1 MHWRLGADLE
11 VGTTLF
17 PMKPDETSWALP
29 PEVRP
34 DPDRLGF
41 DVEEALNAMVW
52 LSVRVPDEAYTAPL
66 LGTER
71 IGNGCVI
78 GEDGLVLTIGYLI
91 TEAQTIWITDHR
103 GRTVPGHALG
113 VDFASGLGLVLPAMP
128 LDAPVLARGSS
139 AEVDVGDE
147 LLVLGHGGIGH
158 ALAARLDER
167 KTFAGYWEYV
177 LDGALYT
184 SPAHPRWSGSA
195 VLDLQGR
202 LIGIASLLMQEP
214 GPDGPK
220 QMNMSVPV
228 DPLEPILNDLR
239 RHGRPSRPP
248 RPWLGFFVQE
258 HEGRLIVGGL
268 AMRGPAVRAGIE
280 VGDEIEAVAGR
291 RVKSL
296 VELFR
301 GIWAQGPAGTLIDL
315 TLRREG
321 QPRDMRVESI
331 DRDSILWRPRGLN

>member
-1 MHWRLGADLE
+1 MN
-11 VGTTLF
+11 
-17 PMKPDETSWALP
+17 PDETSWALP

-34 DPDRLGF
+34 EPGRLAF
-41 DVEEALNAMVW
+41 DLDAALDSMVW
-52 LSVRVPDEAYTAPL
+52 LSIRVPDEAYTAPL

-78 GEDGLVLTIGYLI
+78 GDDGLVLTIGYLI

-128 LDAPVLARGSS
+128 LDVPTLMRSPS
-139 AEVDVGDE
+139 AAVAIGEE

-158 ALAARLDER
+158 ALAAKLHER

-177 LDGALYT
+177 LDDALYT

-195 VLDLQGR
+195 VVDREGR
-202 LIGIASLLMQEP
+202 LIGVGSLLVQEA
-214 GPDGPK
+214 GADGTK
-220 QMNMSVPV
+220 QANMSVPV
-228 DPLEPILNDLR
+228 DLLEPILDDVR
-239 RHGRPSRPP
+239 RQGRPNRPP

-258 HEGRLIVGGL
+258 HEGRLVVGGL
-268 AMRGPAVRAGIE
+268 SMRGPAARAGIE
-280 VGDEIEAVAGR
+280 PGDEIKAVAGQG
-291 RVKSL
+291 VESL

-301 GIWAQGPAGTLIDL
+301 AIWAQGPAGTTIAL

-321 QPRDMRVESI
+321 RTHDVRVASI

>member
-1 MHWRLGADLE
+1 
-11 VGTTLF
+11 
-17 PMKPDETSWALP
+17 MKPDETSWALP

-41 DVEEALNAMVW
+41 DLDAALNAMVW
-52 LSVRVPDEAYTAPL
+52 LSVHVPDEAYTAPL

-71 IGNGCVI
+71 IGNGCLI
-78 GEDGLVLTIGYLI
+78 GDDGLVLTIGYLI

-128 LDAPVLARGSS
+128 LDAPALVRGPS
-139 AEVDVGDE
+139 AEVAIGDE

-158 ALAARLDER
+158 ALVARLDER

-177 LDGALYT
+177 LDDALYT
-184 SPAHPRWSGSA
+184 SPAHPQWSGSA
-195 VLDLQGR
+195 VVDRQGR
-202 LIGIASLLMQEP
+202 LIGVGSLLLQEA
-214 GPDGPK
+214 GTEDTK
-220 QMNMSVPV
+220 HANMSVPV
-228 DPLEPILNDLR
+228 DLLEPILDDLR
-239 RHGRPSRPP
+239 RHGRPNRPP

-258 HEGRLIVGGL
+258 HEGRLVVGGL
-268 AMRGPAVRAGIE
+268 SMRGPAARTGIE

-296 VELFR
+296 IDLFR
-301 GIWAQGPAGTLIDL
+301 GIWTQGPAGTSIGLS
-315 TLRREG
+315 LRREG

-331 DRDSILWRPRGLN
+331 DRDSILWRPKGLN

>member
-1 MHWRLGADLE
+1 
-11 VGTTLF
+11 
-17 PMKPDETSWALP
+17 MKPDETTWALP

-34 DPDRLGF
+34 EPGRLDF
-41 DVEEALNAMVW
+41 DLDAALNAMVW
-52 LSVRVPDEAYTAPL
+52 LSVRVPDKAYTAPL

-71 IGNGCVI
+71 IGNGSVI
-78 GEDGLVLTIGYLI
+78 GEDGIVLTIGYLI
-91 TEAQTIWITDHR
+91 SEAQTIWITDHR

-128 LDAPVLARGSS
+128 LDVPALPRGPS
-139 AEVDVGDE
+139 AEVAIGDE

-177 LDGALYT
+177 LDDALYT
-184 SPAHPRWSGSA
+184 MPAHPRWSGSA
-195 VLDLQGR
+195 LVDRQGR
-202 LIGIASLLMQEP
+202 LIGVGSLLVQEA
-214 GPDGPK
+214 GPDGVK
-220 QMNMSVPV
+220 RMNMSVPV
-228 DPLEPILNDLR
+228 DLLEPILDDLR
-239 RHGRPSRPP
+239 RHGRADRPP

-258 HEGRLIVGGL
+258 YEGRLVVGGL
-268 AMRGPAVRAGIE
+268 ATRGPAARAGIE
-280 VGDEIEAVAGR
+280 PGDQIAAVAGQ

-301 GIWAQGPAGTLIDL
+301 AIWAQGPAGTSIAL

-321 QPRDMRVESI
+321 RPRDVRVDSI
-331 DRDSILWRPRGLN
+331 DRDSILWRPKGLN

>member
-1 MHWRLGADLE
+1 
-11 VGTTLF
+11 
-17 PMKPDETSWALP
+17 MKPDETALP

-34 DPDRLGF
+34 EPGRLGF
-41 DVEEALNAMVW
+41 DLDAALNAMVW
-52 LSVRVPDEAYTAPL
+52 LSVHVPDEAYTAPL

-78 GEDGLVLTIGYLI
+78 GDDGLVLTIGYLI

-128 LDAPVLARGSS
+128 LDAPALARGCS
-139 AEVDVGDE
+139 AEVAIGDE

-158 ALAARLDER
+158 ALAARLNER

-177 LDGALYT
+177 LEDALYT

-195 VLDLQGR
+195 VVDRQGR
-202 LIGIASLLMQEP
+202 LIGVGSLLVQEP
-214 GPDGPK
+214 GPDGAR
-220 QMNMSVPV
+220 QANMSVPV
-228 DPLEPILNDLR
+228 DLLEPILDDLR
-239 RHGRPSRPP
+239 RQGRPNRPP

-258 HEGRLIVGGL
+258 HEGRLVVGGL
-268 AMRGPAVRAGIE
+268 ATRSPAARAGIDP
-280 VGDEIEAVAGR
+280 GDEIEAVAGQ
-291 RVKSL
+291 RVRSL

-301 GIWAQGPAGTLIDL
+301 GIWAQGPAGTPIAL

-321 QPRDMRVESI
+321 RLHDVRVESI
-331 DRDSILWRPRGLN
+331 DRDSILWRPKGLN

>member
-1 MHWRLGADLE
+1 
-11 VGTTLF
+11 
-17 PMKPDETSWALP
+17 MKPDKTTETLP

-34 DPDRLGF
+34 DPDRLEF
-41 DVEEALNAMVW
+41 DLDQALSAMVW
-52 LSVRVPDEAYTAPL
+52 LSVVVPDEAYTAPL

-71 IGNGCVI
+71 VGNGCII
-78 GEDGLVLTIGYLI
+78 GDDGLVLTIGYLL

-128 LDAPVLARGSS
+128 LDVPALARGSS
-139 AEVDVGDE
+139 ANATVGDE

-177 LDGALYT
+177 LDDALYT
-184 SPAHPRWSGSA
+184 SPAHPHWSGAA
-195 VLDLQGR
+195 VVDMQGR
-202 LIGIASLLMQEP
+202 LIGVGSLLVQEP
-214 GPDGPK
+214 APGGPK
-220 QMNMSVPV
+220 QMQQMNMSVPV
-228 DPLEPILNDLR
+228 DLLEPVLDDLR
-239 RHGRPSRPP
+239 RHGRPDRPP

-268 AMRGPAVRAGIE
+268 AMRGPAARAGIE
-280 VGDEIEAVAGR
+280 AADEVVAVAGQ

-296 VELFR
+296 TELFR
-301 GIWAQGPAGTLIDL
+301 SIWAKGAAGTSIAL
-315 TLRREG
+315 TVRREG
-321 QPRDMRVESI
+321 ELRGVRVESI

>member
-1 MHWRLGADLE
+1 
-11 VGTTLF
+11 
-17 PMKPDETSWALP
+17 MKSDEASWTLP
-29 PEVRP
+29 PEARP

-41 DVEEALNAMVW
+41 DLDEAMNAMVW
-52 LSVRVPDEAYTAPL
+52 LSIHVPDEAYTAPL

-113 VDFASGLGLVLPAMP
+113 VDFASGLGLVLPAMS
-128 LDAPVLARGSS
+128 LDTPVLARGTS
-139 AEVDVGDE
+139 AAVAVGDDV
-147 LLVLGHGGIGH
+147 LVLGHGGIGH

-167 KTFAGYWEYV
+167 RTFAGYWEYV

-184 SPAHPRWSGSA
+184 TPAHPRWSGSA
-195 VLDLQGR
+195 LVDMQGR
-202 LIGIASLLMQEP
+202 LIGVGSLVMQEQ
-214 GPDGPK
+214 GPDGLK

-228 DPLEPILNDLR
+228 DALEPILDDLR
-239 RHGRPSRPP
+239 CHGRADRPP
-248 RPWLGFFVQE
+248 RPWLGFFVHE
-258 HEGRLIVGGL
+258 DEGRLVVAGL
-268 AMRGPAVRAGIE
+268 SLRGPAARAGIE
-280 VGDEIEAVAGR
+280 VGDEVEAVAGQ

-296 VELFR
+296 VELFQR
-301 GIWAQGPAGTLIDL
+301 IWAQGPAGTPIAL

-321 QPRDMRVESI
+321 QSRDLLVASI
-331 DRDSILWRPRGLN
+331 DRDSILWRPQGLN